1 MLQAISFDDALVGN
15 TVMRNKV
22 VLGLLF
28 AALLA
33 LGPVLRN
40 ETYWLGVV
48 IVCIY
53 SSVLAMSWLL
63 ILKIG
68 HLSLAHAAFMGIGGT
83 SSALL
88 VMKAGLSFWLAL
100 PLAGVVTAL
109 VALVLGF
116 PILRVKGI
124 YFLIITFAFNE
135 LVIIVIKNWGLL
147 GGTVGLLDVPSPN
160 PIGAIEFSYSSRI
173 NYYYLILLLATVTIF
188 VLYRIYSS
196 RIGRVFTS
204 IGENE
209 DLAESLG
216 IDVLKYKLLA
226 FAIGAFFAG
235 VTGSFVVHYMNFS
248 GHELY
253 TTWQS
258 LNIQIYAIVGGMYFA
273 IRGPIVGAFFLI
285 LLVELLEVPTGA
297 QPLVYAAILI
307 SIIFYLRG
315 GLMTLPQR
323 FRAMMVG
330 VSRLIGRS
338 ATHGAA

>member
-1 MLQAISFDDALVGN
+1 MRSKIIFGLFFLV
-15 TVMRNKV
+15 
-22 VLGLLF
+22 LLV
-28 AALLA
+28 
-33 LGPVLRN
+33 LGPVLKN
-40 ETYWLGVV
+40 EIYWLGII

-53 SSVLAMSWLL
+53 SSILAMSWLL

-88 VMKAGLSFWLAL
+88 VIKVGLSFWLAL
-100 PLAGVVTAL
+100 PLAGVITAL
-109 VALVLGF
+109 FAVVLGF

-135 LVIIVIKNWGLL
+135 LVIIIIKNWALL
-147 GGTVGLLDVPSPN
+147 GGNVGLLDVPSPN
-160 PIGAIEFSYSSRI
+160 PIGSIEFSYSSRI
-173 NYYYLILLLATVTIF
+173 NYYYLILFLAAITIL

-209 DLAESLG
+209 DLAQSLG
-216 IDVLKYKLLA
+216 VNVLKYKLLA

-235 VTGSFVVHYMNFS
+235 VAGSFLVHYMNFS

-273 IRGPIVGAFFLI
+273 IGGPIVGAFFLI
-285 LLVELLEVPTGA
+285 LMIEFLEVPTGA

-307 SIIFYLRG
+307 AIIFYLKG
-315 GLMTLPQR
+315 GLITLPQR
-323 FRAMMVG
+323 FYALAVG
-330 VSRLIGRS
+330 LSRLVTRS

>member
-1 MLQAISFDDALVGN
+1 MRSKIIFGLFFTALL
-15 TVMRNKV
+15 
-22 VLGLLF
+22 VLGPILK
-28 AALLA
+28 
-33 LGPVLRN
+33 N
-40 ETYWLGVV
+40 EVFWLGIA

-53 SSVLAMSWLL
+53 SSILAMSWLL

-100 PLAGVVTAL
+100 PLAGVITAL
-109 VALVLGF
+109 CAVVLGF

-135 LVIIVIKNWGLL
+135 LIIIIIKNWGLL
-147 GGTVGLLDVPSPN
+147 GGNVGLLDVPSPN
-160 PIGAIEFSYSSRI
+160 PIGSIEFSYSSRI
-173 NYYYLILLLATVTIF
+173 NYYYLILFLAAVTIL

-209 DLAESLG
+209 DLAQSLG
-216 IDVLKYKLLA
+216 INVLKYKLLA

-235 VTGSFVVHYMNFS
+235 VTGSFLVHYMNFS

-258 LNIQIYAIVGGMYFA
+258 LNIQIYAIVGGIYFS
-273 IRGPIVGAFFLI
+273 IGGPIVGAFFLI
-285 LLVELLEVPTGA
+285 LLIEFLEVPTGA
-297 QPLVYAAILI
+297 QPLIYAAILI
-307 SIIFYLRG
+307 AIIFYLRG
-315 GLMTLPQR
+315 GLITLPQK
-323 FRAMMVG
+323 FHALLVG
-330 VSRLIGRS
+330 LSRRVTRS